1 MNFVRNAFASTLV
14 LALSLSVGGCDKTK
28 PDGTTPPTTGGDTAA
43 TGGAGDSGAATGGDT
58 GGAATD
64 GGDSGGD
71 TGEKPPVAKNCEA
84 KTADAPAALF
94 NESVLIRPPLNV
106 ELVEDNPFLAVA
118 VVSGGFVS
126 ACEATVDEMRV
137 MVFENDKKKSA
148 KVFAEELLA
157 NLEKGGYTGGTKS
170 AAYMDTNDEYELSI
184 EFPASGGAPASVLY
198 IAIRRRHANFFALV
212 YKTRPGEFP
221 TLKPTF
227 AKSAST
233 LLVKKPS

>member
-1 MNFVRNAFASTLV
+1 MNFVRTAFASTLV
-14 LALSLSVGGCDKTK
+14 LALSLGMGGCDKTK
-28 PDGTTPPTTGGDTAA
+28 PDGTTPPTTGGDTAGSGSGSDTSGGSGSD
-43 TGGAGDSGAATGGDT
+43 TGAAATGGDT
-58 GGAATD
+58 GG
-64 GGDSGGD
+64 D
-71 TGEKPPVAKNCEA
+71 TGDKPPAAKACEA

-94 NESVLIRPPLNV
+94 NESVLIRPPVNV

-170 AAYMDTNDEYELSI
+170 TPYMDTNDEYELSI
-184 EFPASGGAPASVLY
+184 EFPAAGGAPASVLY

-233 LLVKKPS
+233 LLVKKP